1 VRFGKSADKFF
12 SLTTMHSF
20 FLALAGYIDLE
31 QENFKDAIAIFLES
45 LKIQRELLEA
55 NNKLILSTMD
65 NIGYCYC
72 RTCEYKKASEIYK
85 ELVKLQSETYDD
97 QSQRG
102 WTQSLKKT
110 IFCQIKLY
118 EFEDAFD
125 NLRILEDYLN
135 TKGYKKKNSV
145 VDLRRTHKLMGE
157 VNYQIFKFPTLADYS
172 SRFSCGMCGDDR
184 DAVDVNAWF
193 PKKPANGSK
202 MSGHRMTYA

>member
-1 VRFGKSADKFF
+1 V
-12 SLTTMHSF
+12 
-20 FLALAGYIDLE
+20 E
-31 QENFKDAIAIFLES
+31 QENFKDAIQIFLDS
-45 LKIQRELLEA
+45 LKIQKELLEA

-72 RTCEYKKASEIYK
+72 RTNEYKKARDVYK
-85 ELVKLQSETYDD
+85 ELVKLQSETYGD

-102 WTQSLKKT
+102 WSQSLKKV

-125 NLRILEDYLN
+125 NLRLLEDYLS
-135 TKGYKKKNSV
+135 TKGNKKKNSAT
-145 VDLRRTHKLMGE
+145 DLRRTHKLMGE

-184 DAVDVNAWF
+184 DIIDSSAWH